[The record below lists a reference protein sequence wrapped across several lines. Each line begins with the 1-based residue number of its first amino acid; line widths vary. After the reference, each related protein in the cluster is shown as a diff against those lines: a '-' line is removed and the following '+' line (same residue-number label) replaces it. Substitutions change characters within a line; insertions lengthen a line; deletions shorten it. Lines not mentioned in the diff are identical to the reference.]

1 MTTAEIDRKTPSVI
15 GYRYILADEIGR
27 GGMGVVYRAHDR
39 LTTQMVA
46 LKRVLPADVDRQAS
60 FSTLQDNVWSSPKY
74 VLHRLAI
81 SREFRTLASLRHP
94 YIISVLD
101 YGFEE
106 EGSPFFTMD
115 YLENAQNI
123 AEYGAQQAFGVQVNL
138 LMQLLLALTYLHRHG
153 VLHRDLKPNNVL
165 VVGGQVKVLDFGL
178 SVSLREAVPDLSG
191 TPLYMAP
198 EVVAGKDPTEA
209 SDLYSVGVIAYEI
222 FSGHP
227 LLQDE
232 LTNELA
238 NGGLKWG
245 HLNVD
250 PRVATVVEKLLSPR
264 PENRLIN
271 ITELVA
277 NYTQITQQELPYKD
291 MVLRDSF
298 LQAAPFIGRETEIT
312 KLTQALD
319 ETLKGKGS
327 TWLLGG
333 VSGVGK
339 SRLLGELQTLAQ
351 VKNVLVLR
359 GQAISESNL
368 PYQIWQEPLR
378 RLVLST
384 ELSDLELGILSSIVT
399 DIKYLIGRPV
409 TPAPELDPPQANRER
424 LLRTLAA
431 IFRRQTQP
439 VMVVLEDIH
448 WLNEESI
455 DALKYLAERLAE
467 TPIWFIASFRQDEKP
482 GLAKDFS
489 SAEML
494 TLQAFTTEH
503 IAMLSSSIIG
513 NTLKS
518 GDRLVQFLARQTE
531 GIPLFVVEVI
541 RTLSEQVTDLREINR
556 MPLPEQI
563 QTDGIKVI
571 IQRRLKQ
578 IPEMDYL
585 LLRAAAVAG
594 RQIDLAVVKSLSPKI
609 DQEKWLVQCSEA
621 RVLDIQENIWRF
633 AHDKLRESILDS
645 LSADEKSRL
654 HYQIAQAIEAVHRD
668 DPAHV
673 VSLSYHWG
681 EAQNEE
687 KEAYYTQLAGEQS
700 LRKNAYQQ
708 AIKYLE
714 RTLELAQRTHTQ
726 SSRLST
732 IVYLLGEAHYASGH
746 MVEGSAHLEKTLYL
760 FDWSKVS
767 VWTLTQQVARQS
779 WQRVR
784 LNLIGH
790 SLGPSN
796 YQIQSLVYACRA
808 CEKLGQI
815 AYINNEKISSL
826 YYALRGLNI
835 SEQIGSAGVAEQA
848 RFYATMALGAGLVPM
863 HGVARFYLRQADTS
877 IDGLKDFDTVAWALE
892 ATAVYYVGRG
902 QWEEAEKRLRRCMQI
917 AQEIGSF
924 RRWLEAAA
932 FLTLALRYR
941 CDWAALEV
949 LHGELNAELKQH
961 EDTQGLFWTLLSQ
974 SLYLLS
980 KDNQPQLKSLVN
992 LCEQRLD
999 ELDDPA
1005 TGLRVQ
1011 AMLCEA
1017 KIRFNDGDLKAVEKI
1032 ATRILN
1038 DIDHQSATA
1047 YPMLDV
1053 YVTTARYFLNMWE
1066 KYGKT
1071 SYHNQARKAVK
1082 LLKEFANIFD
1092 IGQPAAMIY
1101 AGQYSRL
1108 AGKPRQAADYAKRGL
1123 KLAEQLGIPY
1133 YEAEAYGELGLQAP
1147 STDTLQKQYF
1157 DNALNIYR
1165 RIGATYECNQIESR
1179 FSKV

>member
-1 MTTAEIDRKTPSVI
+1 MTALDHNRKTPSII
-15 GYRYILADEIGR
+15 GYRYLLEDELGR
-27 GGMGVVYRAHDR
+27 GGMGVVYRAYDR
-39 LTTQMVA
+39 LTGQTVA
-46 LKRVLPADVDRQAS
+46 LKRVLPATTDNQPG
-60 FSTLQDNVWSSPKY
+60 FSTLKDNVWSSPKY
-74 VLHRLAI
+74 VMHRVAI

-106 EGSPFFTMD
+106 EEGSPFFTMD
-115 YLENAQNI
+115 YLGNAQNI
-123 AEYGAQQAFGVQVNL
+123 AEYGSQQPFGIQVNL

-153 VLHRDLKPNNVL
+153 ILHRDLKPNNVL

-178 SVSLREAVPDLSG
+178 SISLREAVPEKSG
-191 TPLYMAP
+191 TPRYMAP
-198 EVVAGKDPTEA
+198 EVIAGKEPTDA
-209 SDLYSVGVIAYEI
+209 SDLYGVGMIAYEI
-222 FSGHP
+222 FAGHP
-227 LLQDE
+227 LE
-232 LTNELA
+232 PALTDHWV
-238 NGGLKWG
+238 NGGQKLAELG
-245 HLNVD
+245 ID
-250 PRVATVVEKLLSPR
+250 PRVITVVDKLLAPQ
-264 PENRLIN
+264 PENRRIN

-277 NYTQITQQELPYKD
+277 NYTQITQQQLPYQEI
-291 MVLRDSF
+291 VLRDSF
-298 LQAAPFIGRETEIT
+298 LQAAPFIGRDSEIARLTE
-312 KLTQALD
+312 ALD
-319 ETLKGKGS
+319 EAIKGKGS

-339 SRLLGELQTLAQ
+339 SRLLGELQILAQ
-351 VKNVLVLR
+351 VKNVLVLK
-359 GQAISESNL
+359 GQAVSESNRA
-368 PYQIWQEPLR
+368 YQILREPLR

-384 ELSDLELGILSSIVT
+384 SLSDLEIGILSTIIPDMSV
-399 DIKYLIGRPV
+399 LIRRDV

-424 LLRTLAA
+424 LFRTLAS
-431 IFRRQTQP
+431 IFRRQTQQI
-439 VMVVLEDIH
+439 MVVLEDIH

-455 DALKYLAERLAE
+455 DALKYLSERLAE
-467 TPIWFIASFRQDEKP
+467 TPVMFVASFRQDEKP
-482 GLAKDFS
+482 GLAKAFPL
-489 SAEML
+489 AREL
-494 TLQAFTTEH
+494 TLPAFTSEH
-503 IAMLSSSIIG
+503 IATMTSSIIG
-513 NTLKS
+513 NSLKT
-518 GDRLVQFLARQTE
+518 GDRLVQFLTRQTE

-541 RTLSEQVTDLREINR
+541 RTLSAQVTDLREITR

-563 QTDGIKVI
+563 QSDGIKVI
-571 IQRRLKQ
+571 IQRRLNQ
-578 IPEMDYL
+578 IPETDYL
-585 LLRAAAVAG
+585 LLRVAAVAG
-594 RQIDLAVVKSLSPKI
+594 RKIDLDVLKSVAPKV

-621 RVLDIQENIWRF
+621 KVLDVQENEWRF

-645 LSADEKSRL
+645 LSADEKSGL
-654 HYQIAQAIEAVHRD
+654 HYQIAQAIEAVYPE
-668 DPAHV
+668 DPGQA

-681 EAQNEE
+681 QAKNEV
-687 KEAYYTQLAGEQS
+687 KEEHYTQIAGEQS

-714 RTLELAQRTHTQ
+714 RTLELAEHTHAP
-726 SSRLST
+726 SSRLAT

-767 VWTLTQQVARQS
+767 LKALTGQVARQS
-779 WQRVR
+779 WQRIR
-784 LNLIGH
+784 LHFIGH
-790 SLGPSN
+790 SLHPSN

-815 AYINNEKISSL
+815 AYINNEKVSSL

-835 SEQIGSAGVAEQA
+835 SEQIGSIGTAEQA
-848 RFYATMALGAGLVPM
+848 RFYATVSLGAGLVPM
-863 HGVARFYLRQADTS
+863 HGLARFYLRQADAS
-877 IDGLKDFDTVAWALE
+877 IDGLKDLDTVAWALE
-892 ATAVYYVGRG
+892 ATAVYFVGRG

-932 FLTLALRYR
+932 FLTLELRYR
-941 CDWAALEV
+941 CDWSALEI
-949 LHGELNAELKQH
+949 LHDQLNAELKDH

-980 KDNQPQLKSLVN
+980 KDNRRQLKTFIN
-992 LCEQRLD
+992 LSEQRLD

-1011 AMLCEA
+1011 ALLCEA
-1017 KIRFNDGDLKAVEKI
+1017 KIRLNDGDLISVEKI

-1066 KYGKT
+1066 KYGKST
-1071 SYHNQARKAVK
+1071 YHKQARKATK
-1082 LLKEFANIFD
+1082 LLNQFAKIFD

-1101 AGQYSRL
+1101 AGRYSRL
-1108 AGKPRQAADYAKRGL
+1108 AGKTRQAADYAHRGL
-1123 KLAEQLGIPY
+1123 KLAEQLRMPY
-1133 YEAEAYGELGLQAP
+1133 YEAEACLELGLQLSA
-1147 STDTLQKQYF
+1147 TDTMQKTYF
-1157 DNALNIYR
+1157 DRALISFR
-1165 RIGATYECNQIESR
+1165 RIGANYECNQIENH